1 MPMTR
6 VVMPQLGE
14 SVHEGT
20 ISKWLVKPGDKV
32 VEFEPMLEVDT
43 DKVSAEVPSPVTGIL
58 REILAKEGETV
69 QAGAEIAVVEVGGDG
84 ETAAPAPTAS
94 EPKKTETKKET
105 PVAETA
111 EAPAPAPTAS
121 EPKKTETKK
130 ATPAAETAEPPA
142 PAPTAS
148 EPKETETKKETPVA
162 ETAEPPAPAPAD
174 GAAAVKA
181 EAAPAPEA
189 KDESPA
195 EAPAPAPADG
205 AAAVKAEAAPAPEAK
220 DESPPEIPSP
230 AQEEGPE
237 PAPPLATGE
246 HRYSPAVQMV
256 ASELKVDLS
265 KISGTGIG
273 GRVTK
278 KDVQDFAASAKD
290 APTAPVAPSAAAAAG
305 QGDQVV
311 QLTRVRRL
319 IAENMSRS
327 KSTIPHAWQ
336 TQEADMSG
344 VVANRAAN
352 KVAFQT
358 QEGFSLTYLPYVMAA
373 AVSALREHREVNS
386 TFNETELIVHRDINL
401 GVSVGL
407 EDTLV
412 VPVVRRAD
420 GLSIAGLARA
430 VNDIA
435 TRARSKQLKAD
446 DLAGATFTVNN
457 SGTFG
462 TLFSYSVIN
471 PGQAGI
477 LTMEAIVDR
486 PMAVGGM
493 IGIKPM
499 MYLCFSFD
507 HRVLD
512 GLQAARFLVSCR
524 KWLEAVTVESPIY

>member
-1 MPMTR
+1 MATTTR

-43 DKVSAEVPSPVTGIL
+43 DKVSAEVPAPVTGIL

-69 QAGAEIAVVEVGGDG
+69 QAGAEIAVVEIGDG
-84 ETAAPAPTAS
+84 VAAAAPAQ
-94 EPKKTETKKET
+94 
-105 PVAETA
+105 
-111 EAPAPAPTAS
+111 
-121 EPKKTETKK
+121 
-130 ATPAAETAEPPA
+130 
-142 PAPTAS
+142 
-148 EPKETETKKETPVA
+148 
-162 ETAEPPAPAPAD
+162 
-174 GAAAVKA
+174 
-181 EAAPAPEA
+181 
-189 KDESPA
+189 
-195 EAPAPAPADG
+195 APAPAPA
-205 AAAVKAEAAPAPEAK
+205 APAPAPAAPAPSATSTTKAAK
-220 DESPPEIPSP
+220 P
-230 AQEEGPE
+230 
-237 PAPPLATGE
+237 PAPQAPSEALTAPTPPAALSVASAPVLDTGE
-246 HRYSPAVQMV
+246 HRFSPAVQMV
-256 ASELKVDLS
+256 ASELKVDLT
-265 KISGTGIG
+265 KVNGTGLG

-278 KDVQDFAASAKD
+278 KDVQDFAASAKS
-290 APTAPVAPSAAAAAG
+290 APAARPATQAPSVAPG
-305 QGDQVV
+305 EGDQVI

-319 IAENMSRS
+319 IAENMTRS

-344 VVANRAAN
+344 VVANRNTN
-352 KVAFQT
+352 KAAFQK

-373 AVSALREHREVNS
+373 TTSALREHPEVNS

-412 VPVVRRAD
+412 VPVVRRTD

-430 VNDIA
+430 VNDLA
-435 TRARSKQLKAD
+435 TRARNKQLKAD
-446 DLAGATFTVNN
+446 DLSGGTFTVNN

-486 PMAVGGM
+486 PMAVSGM

-512 GLQAARFLVSCR
+512 GLMAARFLTSCR
-524 KWLEAVTVESPIY
+524 KWLEAVTLESPIY

>member
-1 MPMTR
+1 MAAKTTR

-20 ISKWLVKPGDKV
+20 IAKWLVKPGDKV

-43 DKVSAEVPSPVTGIL
+43 DKVSAEVPSPVSGIL
-58 REILAKEGETV
+58 REILAQEGQTV
-69 QAGAEIAVVEVGGDG
+69 QAGAEIAVVEVGADG
-84 ETAAPAPTAS
+84 EAAVTSPQQG
-94 EPKKTETKKET
+94 ETSGE
-105 PVAETA
+105 VA
-111 EAPAPAPTAS
+111 EAPKPPAAKAEPAAKAPPATAPAS
-121 EPKKTETKK
+121 Q
-130 ATPAAETAEPPA
+130 PAAPPRA
-142 PAPTAS
+142 PA
-148 EPKETETKKETPVA
+148 
-162 ETAEPPAPAPAD
+162 
-174 GAAAVKA
+174 
-181 EAAPAPEA
+181 
-189 KDESPA
+189 
-195 EAPAPAPADG
+195 
-205 AAAVKAEAAPAPEAK
+205 
-220 DESPPEIPSP
+220 
-230 AQEEGPE
+230 
-237 PAPPLATGE
+237 APPVLDGGE
-246 HRYSPAVQMV
+246 HRYSPAVQMQ
-256 ASELKVDLS
+256 ASELGVDLA
-265 KISGTGIG
+265 KVQGTGIG

-278 KDVQDFAASAKD
+278 KDVEQF
-290 APTAPVAPSAAAAAG
+290 AAAAKAAPAAKAATPATPVTSAE
-305 QGDQVV
+305 GDQVV

-319 IAENMSRS
+319 IAENMVRS

-344 VVANRAAN
+344 VVAHRNAN
-352 KVAFQT
+352 KAAFQK

-373 AVSALREHREVNS
+373 TISALREHPEVNS

-430 VNDIA
+430 VNDLA
-435 TRARSKQLKAD
+435 TRARNKQLKAD
-446 DLAGATFTVNN
+446 DLSGGTFTVNN

-477 LTMEAIVDR
+477 LTMEAIVER
-486 PMAVGGM
+486 PVAMSGM

-512 GLQAARFLVSCR
+512 GLMAARFLTSCR
-524 KWLEAVTVESPIY
+524 KWLESVTPELPVY

>member
-1 MPMTR
+1 MAGTTKR

-43 DKVSAEVPSPVTGIL
+43 DKVSAEVPAPVTGIL
-58 REILAKEGETV
+58 KEILAKEGETV

-84 ETAAPAPTAS
+84 TAPAS
-94 EPKKTETKKET
+94 EPEPKASAPEPETKAAA
-105 PVAETA
+105 PGAEPKGTA
-111 EAPAPAPTAS
+111 
-121 EPKKTETKK
+121 PKKTATTT
-130 ATPAAETAEPPA
+130 ATPEASAPAEPVPTAKAESPEEPKGEPAAATAEPPPAKA
-142 PAPTAS
+142 PAS
-148 EPKETETKKETPVA
+148 NLE
-162 ETAEPPAPAPAD
+162 
-174 GAAAVKA
+174 
-181 EAAPAPEA
+181 
-189 KDESPA
+189 
-195 EAPAPAPADG
+195 
-205 AAAVKAEAAPAPEAK
+205 
-220 DESPPEIPSP
+220 
-230 AQEEGPE
+230 
-237 PAPPLATGE
+237 TGE

-265 KISGTGIG
+265 KINGTGIG

-278 KDVQDFAASAKD
+278 KDVQDFAASAKA
-290 APTAPVAPSAAAAAG
+290 APAAKPAVAPVTPG
-305 QGDQVV
+305 EGDQVV

-319 IAENMSRS
+319 IAENMTRS
-327 KSTIPHAWQ
+327 KTTIPHAWQ

-352 KVAFQT
+352 KAAFQK
-358 QEGFSLTYLPYVMAA
+358 QEGFSLTYLPYVIAA
-373 AVSALREHREVNS
+373 TVSALREHPEVNS

-401 GVSVGL
+401 GISVGL

-435 TRARSKQLKAD
+435 TRARNKQLKAD
-446 DLAGATFTVNN
+446 DLSGATFTVNN

-486 PMAVGGM
+486 PVAIDGM

-512 GLQAARFLVSCR
+512 GLKAARFLVSCR
-524 KWLEAVTVESPIY
+524 KWLEAVTAESPVY

>member
-1 MPMTR
+1 MAGKTTR

-20 ISKWLVKPGDKV
+20 ISRWLVKPGDKV

-43 DKVSAEVPSPVTGIL
+43 DKVNAEVPAPVSGIL

-69 QAGAEIAVVEVGGDG
+69 QAGAEIAVVETGDG
-84 ETAAPAPTAS
+84 AVTA
-94 EPKKTETKKET
+94 T
-105 PVAETA
+105 P
-111 EAPAPAPTAS
+111 EAPAPAAKPEQLLPTSGEVPAKPAEGPTADS
-121 EPKKTETKK
+121 
-130 ATPAAETAEPPA
+130 
-142 PAPTAS
+142 
-148 EPKETETKKETPVA
+148 
-162 ETAEPPAPAPAD
+162 
-174 GAAAVKA
+174 
-181 EAAPAPEA
+181 
-189 KDESPA
+189 
-195 EAPAPAPADG
+195 
-205 AAAVKAEAAPAPEAK
+205 
-220 DESPPEIPSP
+220 
-230 AQEEGPE
+230 GP
-237 PAPPLATGE
+237 
-246 HRYSPAVQMV
+246 HRYSPGVQMA

-265 KISGTGIG
+265 KVTGTGLG

-278 KDVQDFAASAKD
+278 KDVQDFAAKAKA
-290 APTAPVAPSAAAAAG
+290 APAPAPQAAPAGPG
-305 QGDQVV
+305 QGDEVV

-319 IAENMSRS
+319 IAENMTRS
-327 KSTIPHAWQ
+327 KQTIPHAWQ
-336 TQEADMSG
+336 TQEVDMSG
-344 VVANRAAN
+344 VVASRTAN
-352 KVAFQT
+352 KGGFQK

-373 AVSALREHREVNS
+373 AISALREHPEANS
-386 TFNETELIVHRDINL
+386 TFNETELIVHNDINL

-407 EDTLV
+407 EDTLL

-430 VNDIA
+430 VNDLA
-435 TRARSKQLKAD
+435 TRARGKQLKAD
-446 DLAGATFTVNN
+446 ELTGGTFTVNN

-486 PMAVGGM
+486 PMAISGM

-512 GLQAARFLVSCR
+512 GLQAARFLTSCR
-524 KWLEAVTVESPIY
+524 KWLEAVSAETPIY

>member
-1 MPMTR
+1 MAGKTTR

-43 DKVSAEVPSPVTGIL
+43 DKVNAEVPAPVSGIL

-69 QAGAEIAVVEVGGDG
+69 QAGAEIAVVETGDG
-84 ETAAPAPTAS
+84 AVTA
-94 EPKKTETKKET
+94 T
-105 PVAETA
+105 P
-111 EAPAPAPTAS
+111 EAPAPAP
-121 EPKKTETKK
+121 KTE
-130 ATPAAETAEPPA
+130 ASA
-142 PAPTAS
+142 PAPKT
-148 EPKETETKKETPVA
+148 EPAKVLQEGSP
-162 ETAEPPAPAPAD
+162 PPAGSAGDLPARP
-174 GAAAVKA
+174 G
-181 EAAPAPEA
+181 
-189 KDESPA
+189 
-195 EAPAPAPADG
+195 G
-205 AAAVKAEAAPAPEAK
+205 
-220 DESPPEIPSP
+220 
-230 AQEEGPE
+230 EEP
-237 PAPPLATGE
+237 
-246 HRYSPAVQMV
+246 HRYSPGVQMA
-256 ASELKVDLS
+256 ASDLKVDLS
-265 KISGTGIG
+265 KVTGTGLG

-278 KDVQDFAASAKD
+278 KDVQDYAAKASA
-290 APTAPVAPSAAAAAG
+290 ATAAAPAPAAPARPG
-305 QGDQVV
+305 DGDQVV

-319 IAENMSRS
+319 IAENMTRS
-327 KSTIPHAWQ
+327 KQTIPHAWQ
-336 TQEADMSG
+336 TQEVDMSG
-344 VVANRAAN
+344 VVANRNAN
-352 KVAFQT
+352 KALFQK
-358 QEGFSLTYLPYVMAA
+358 QEGFSLTYLPYVMAGTI
-373 AVSALREHREVNS
+373 SALREHPEVNS

-407 EDTLV
+407 EDTLL

-430 VNDIA
+430 LNDVA
-435 TRARSKQLKAD
+435 TRARNKQLKAD
-446 DLAGATFTVNN
+446 DLTGGTFTVNN

-486 PMAVGGM
+486 PMAVQGM

-512 GLQAARFLVSCR
+512 GLQAARFLTSCR
-524 KWLEAVTVESPIY
+524 KWLEAVTVETPIY

>member
-1 MPMTR
+1 MANTTR

-20 ISKWLVKPGDKV
+20 ISKWLVKVGDKV

-43 DKVSAEVPSPVTGIL
+43 DKVNAEVPAPVTGIL

-69 QAGAEIAVVEVGGDG
+69 QAGAEIAVVELSSDG
-84 ETAAPAPTAS
+84 KAIATPESSAP
-94 EPKKTETKKET
+94 
-105 PVAETA
+105 
-111 EAPAPAPTAS
+111 
-121 EPKKTETKK
+121 
-130 ATPAAETAEPPA
+130 PAAEAAVPSPRRGEGQGEGRAKQTAPTPEPPTPQPSATPPQVEAVA
-142 PAPTAS
+142 PLPS
-148 EPKETETKKETPVA
+148 LREDL
-162 ETAEPPAPAPAD
+162 PAGRGGQLD
-174 GAAAVKA
+174 
-181 EAAPAPEA
+181 
-189 KDESPA
+189 S
-195 EAPAPAPADG
+195 
-205 AAAVKAEAAPAPEAK
+205 
-220 DESPPEIPSP
+220 
-230 AQEEGPE
+230 
-237 PAPPLATGE
+237 GE
-246 HRYSPAVQMV
+246 HRFSPAVQMQ
-256 ASELKVDLS
+256 ASELKVDLA
-265 KISGTGIG
+265 KVVGTGIG

-278 KDVQDFAASAKD
+278 KDVQDFAAQAKA
-290 APTAPVAPSAAAAAG
+290 APPATAPAPPAAKPG
-305 QGDQVV
+305 EGDEVV

-319 IAENMSRS
+319 IAENMVRS
-327 KSTIPHAWQ
+327 KTTIPHAWQ
-336 TQEADMSG
+336 TQEANMAG
-344 VVANRAAN
+344 VVANRTAN
-352 KVAFQT
+352 KAAFQK

-373 AVSALREHREVNS
+373 AASALREHAQVNA
-386 TFNETELIVHRDINL
+386 TFNETELIIHRDINL
-401 GVSVGL
+401 GISVGL
-407 EDTLV
+407 EDTLI

-435 TRARSKQLKAD
+435 SRAKNKQLKAD

-486 PMAVGGM
+486 PMAIDGM

-512 GLQAARFLVSCR
+512 GLQAARFLTSCR
-524 KWLEAVTVESPIY
+524 KWLEAVTPESPIY

>member
-1 MPMTR
+1 MAKTTR

-20 ISKWLVKPGDKV
+20 ISKWLVQPGDKV

-43 DKVSAEVPSPVTGIL
+43 DKVSAEVPAPVTGVL
-58 REILAKEGETV
+58 REILAKEGQTV

-84 ETAAPAPTAS
+84 EASAPPRGEVARSAGGGA
-94 EPKKTETKKET
+94 EPSSPPRGE
-105 PVAETA
+105 VARSAGGGAETRK
-111 EAPAPAPTAS
+111 PT
-121 EPKKTETKK
+121 
-130 ATPAAETAEPPA
+130 
-142 PAPTAS
+142 
-148 EPKETETKKETPVA
+148 
-162 ETAEPPAPAPAD
+162 
-174 GAAAVKA
+174 
-181 EAAPAPEA
+181 EAAPA
-189 KDESPA
+189 
-195 EAPAPAPADG
+195 EAPS
-205 AAAVKAEAAPAPEAK
+205 
-220 DESPPEIPSP
+220 SPKGEGRTSGELPS
-230 AQEEGPE
+230 
-237 PAPPLATGE
+237 GE

-256 ASELKVDLS
+256 ASELNVDLS
-265 KISGTGIG
+265 RVDGTGFG

-278 KDVQDFAASAKD
+278 KDVQDFATSAKA
-290 APTAPVAPSAAAAAG
+290 APPSPKPAAAAPG
-305 QGDQVV
+305 EGDQVV

-319 IAENMSRS
+319 IAENMTRS
-327 KSTIPHAWQ
+327 KTTIPHAWQ

-352 KVAFQT
+352 KAGFQK

-373 AVSALREHREVNS
+373 TVSALREHPEVNS

-435 TRARSKQLKAD
+435 TRARNKQLKAD

-486 PMAVGGM
+486 PVAVSGM

-512 GLQAARFLVSCR
+512 GLMAARFLTSCR
-524 KWLEAVTVESPIY
+524 KWLEAVTVDSPVY

>member
-1 MPMTR
+1 MAATTKR

-43 DKVSAEVPSPVTGIL
+43 DKVSAEVPAPVTGIL
-58 REILAKEGETV
+58 KEILAKEGETV

-84 ETAAPAPTAS
+84 EAPAAAPAQESPSASAPKKAAPAAAS
-94 EPKKTETKKET
+94 EEAPPAAPGPATAEAT
-105 PVAETA
+105 P
-111 EAPAPAPTAS
+111 EAPAPAPEAAKGS
-121 EPKKTETKK
+121 AQP
-130 ATPAAETAEPPA
+130 APVPPAAPPA
-142 PAPTAS
+142 PTS
-148 EPKETETKKETPVA
+148 EPAPA
-162 ETAEPPAPAPAD
+162 QAPAPA
-174 GAAAVKA
+174 
-181 EAAPAPEA
+181 
-189 KDESPA
+189 
-195 EAPAPAPADG
+195 
-205 AAAVKAEAAPAPEAK
+205 
-220 DESPPEIPSP
+220 
-230 AQEEGPE
+230 
-237 PAPPLATGE
+237 LAGGE
-246 HRYSPAVQMV
+246 HRYSPAVQMA

-265 KISGTGIG
+265 KIEGTGIG

-278 KDVQDFAASAKD
+278 KDVQDFAATAKVTPAAKPA
-290 APTAPVAPSAAAAAG
+290 APTVTPG
-305 QGDQVV
+305 EGDQVV

-319 IAENMSRS
+319 IAENMTRS
-327 KSTIPHAWQ
+327 KTTIPHAWQ

-352 KVAFQT
+352 KAAFQQ
-358 QEGFSLTYLPYVMAA
+358 QEGFPLTYLPYVMAA
-373 AVSALREHREVNS
+373 TASALREHPEVNS
-386 TFNETELIVHRDINL
+386 TFHDTELIIHRDINL

-412 VPVVRRAD
+412 VPVIRRAD

-435 TRARSKQLKAD
+435 SRARTKQLKAD

-477 LTMEAIVDR
+477 LTMEAIVER
-486 PMAVGGM
+486 PVAVRGM

-512 GLQAARFLVSCR
+512 GLQGARFLVSCR
-524 KWLEAVTVESPIY
+524 KWLEAVTAESPIY